1 MGPTLS
7 AAVTAERELD
17 LRVARMDHAQAR
29 LRVIGARV
37 VEGVEQRIVIGR
49 AGRRPVEAVAQE
61 GFDRGFG
68 GGQTRHGDG
77 LRLPIKARPV
87 RLILFALF
95 LVGAVALAGTLLAWL
110 AERRLDRMAEAWSFA
125 DVARVPSVDV
135 ALVLGTAP
143 IGPEGGPNRYFVYRL
158 DAAAALWKAG
168 KAKYFIVS
176 GSGQEPTAMRAGLV
190 ERGVPAEAIY
200 LDPAGY
206 RTWDSVLRARDVYGQ
221 KRIVIVSQR
230 FHLDRALFLARE
242 AGVEAWGL
250 EARDVDTPYSVFTE
264 LRRFPSALRAY
275 YDIWTDA
282 KARESGKKIAIGVDP
297 PS

>member
-1 MGPTLS
+1 
-7 AAVTAERELD
+7 
-17 LRVARMDHAQAR
+17 MDHAPP
-29 LRVIGARV
+29 IGRV
-37 VEGVEQRIVIGR
+37 VEGVEQRIVKQ
-49 AGRRPVEAVAQE
+49 AGQGVDRVEAGTQE

-68 GGQTRHGDG
+68 GGQTRYHDG
-77 LRLPIKARPV
+77 FQGPFAPIEARRM

-176 GSGQEPTAMRAGLV
+176 GSGQEPTAMRAGLI

-200 LDPAGY
+200 RDPAGY
-206 RTWDSVLRARDVYGQ
+206 RTWDSVLRARDIYGQ
-221 KRIVIVSQR
+221 KRIMIVSQR

-242 AGVEAWGL
+242 AGIEAWGL
-250 EARDVDTPYSVFTE
+250 EARDVDSPYSVFTE

-275 YDIWTDA
+275 YDVWTDA
-282 KARESGKKIAIGVDP
+282 KARESGKKITIGVDP
-297 PS
+297 PD